1 MARLPRVQRRA
12 RAPLFAPSRPPLLQ
26 CGRGPAAADPWH
38 RRCAPCAALES
49 VAAGAQEHQVQEL
62 LKLAPRSTAA
72 PLAGLCSLPVAP
84 VFSSPVRSM
93 ISLQLRLP
101 SASLISKNRAYYI
114 DSPLH
119 HQVSH
124 NPIFTANKDSFSST
138 PQ

>member
-12 RAPLFAPSRPPLLQ
+12 RAPLLAPSRPPLLP

-38 RRCAPCAALES
+38 RRCRTMRGLRISCGID
-49 VAAGAQEHQVQEL
+49 GAQEHQVQEL

-72 PLAGLCSLPVAP
+72 PLAGPCSLPVAP
-84 VFSSPVRSM
+84 VFASPVTFM
-93 ISLQLRLP
+93 ISLQSRLP
-101 SASLISKNRAYYI
+101 SASLISQNRAYYK

-124 NPIFTANKDSFSST
+124 NPIFKANKDSFS
-138 PQ
+138 